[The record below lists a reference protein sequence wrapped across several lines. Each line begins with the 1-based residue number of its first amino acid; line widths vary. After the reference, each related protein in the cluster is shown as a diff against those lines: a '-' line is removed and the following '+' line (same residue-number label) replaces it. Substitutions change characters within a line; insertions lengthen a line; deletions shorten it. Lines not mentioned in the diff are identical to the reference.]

1 MHLTPLN
8 YKFLTA
14 LAFSAFSALPLS
26 SVKADPSAFLPPGFL
41 DVSTVASNGDGNPYG
56 VAFVPKGFPS
66 GGPLNPGDILVSNFN
81 SATGGQGTGTTIVA
95 VPPDGVAGEVFT
107 FFTGTLAPLTG
118 DDGLTTALGVL
129 KGGFVVVGQLP
140 NDGNGNADPGS
151 LLFIDQT
158 GKNIVLKYPNVTG
171 PWDLTIDDASGSATI
186 FVSNVLNGT
195 VVRLAVTVGTTTVT
209 VNSVTEIAHGYT
221 HRPDPNAFVIGPTGL
236 AYDKSADVLYVAST
250 GDNAIFKIPR
260 AEATNTSTFQGTLVT
275 NDPVH
280 LHGPLA
286 LA

>member
-1 MHLTPLN
+1 MHFTPLN

-14 LAFSAFSALPLS
+14 LAFSALLLS

-158 GKNIVLKYPNVTG
+158 GKNIVLKYLNVTG
-171 PWDLTIDDASGSATI
+171 PWDLAIDDSSGSATI